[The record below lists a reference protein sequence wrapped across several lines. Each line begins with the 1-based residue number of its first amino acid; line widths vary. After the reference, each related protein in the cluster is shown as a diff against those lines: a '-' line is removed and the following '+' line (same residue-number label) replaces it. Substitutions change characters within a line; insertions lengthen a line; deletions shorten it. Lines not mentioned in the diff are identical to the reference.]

1 MSDAE
6 ARYAGL
12 IEGMDKSLGD
22 IMQYLKKIQADKN
35 TYIIFMSDNGGLSL
49 APPRNGTNHI
59 QNLPLKKGKGSLY
72 EGGIRVPFVVA
83 GPGIQAG
90 QISHQSIVAEDLFPT
105 ILQWAGINHP
115 DAIQKIDGKN
125 FNASLKNPAKK
136 DDRKILLWHYP
147 NNWTNINEHGISW
160 CSAMRQGKWKL
171 IYFHKDQQLELYN
184 LDEDIQE
191 QHNLSQSVPSRLKE
205 MAALMTAEM
214 KNRNAEMPVVKK
226 TGRAVLWPDQAI
238 QFLKK

>member
-1 MSDAE
+1 
-6 ARYAGL
+6 
-12 IEGMDKSLGD
+12 
-22 IMQYLKKIQADKN
+22 
-35 TYIIFMSDNGGLSL
+35 
-49 APPRNGTNHI
+49 
-59 QNLPLKKGKGSLY
+59 
-72 EGGIRVPFVVA
+72 
-83 GPGIQAG
+83 
-90 QISHQSIVAEDLFPT
+90 
-105 ILQWAGINHP
+105 
-115 DAIQKIDGKN
+115 
-125 FNASLKNPAKK
+125 
-136 DDRKILLWHYP
+136 
-147 NNWTNINEHGISW
+147 
-160 CSAMRQGKWKL
+160 MRQGKWKL